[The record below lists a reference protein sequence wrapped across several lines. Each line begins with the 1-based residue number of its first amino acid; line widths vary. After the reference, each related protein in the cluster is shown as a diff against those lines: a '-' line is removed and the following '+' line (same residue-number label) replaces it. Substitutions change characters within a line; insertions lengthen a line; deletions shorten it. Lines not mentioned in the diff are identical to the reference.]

1 MNFPWTLV
9 AVVVALNLSATNNT
23 TARPLSASVEDPLNR
38 WNNYTESVIEE
49 RMERITLPFE
59 AKYTA
64 KVRTYIKDYLVTGYR
79 QTEEMLGRTVM
90 YFPIFEHY
98 LTIYK
103 LPKELMYLAIVESA
117 LDPTAKSPV
126 GAAGLWQLMPH
137 TARQYGLRVDGSVDE
152 RLDPYRSTEAAVR
165 LLSDLYNIYRDWRL
179 VMVAYNCGNGKL
191 DQVMQSV
198 RSKDYWELENYL
210 PAQTR
215 HYVPA
220 YIAAAYIVQYQHH
233 HELKPTYP
241 ALNLRETR
249 VLKVYHALSF
259 QEIASACNI
268 SPTIIATL
276 NPGYRLRSVPKNPKG
291 QFLILPASSVSSF
304 KEFLAGK
311 TGAKPALVAPANKV
325 KSSYV
330 VAKGD
335 KLETLAGLFKCS
347 VQDIMKWNGL
357 SEPEVFVN
365 QELIVYLPSGTVT
378 KRA

>member
-1 MNFPWTLV
+1 M
-9 AVVVALNLSATNNT
+9 VALNLSATNKT
-23 TARPLSASVEDPLNR
+23 TALPLSVSENDPLTR
-38 WNNYTESVIEE
+38 WNDHTETVIEE
-49 RMERITLPFE
+49 RIERIALPFE
-59 AKYTA
+59 AKYNA
-64 KVRTYIKDYLVTGYR
+64 KVRTYLKDYLVTGYR
-79 QTEEMLGRTVM
+79 QTEDILGRTVM

-117 LDPTAKSPV
+117 LEPTAKSGA

-137 TARQYGLRVDGSVDE
+137 TARQYGLRVDGAVDE

-165 LLSDLYNIYRDWRL
+165 LLADLYAEYRDWRL
-179 VMVAYNCGNGKL
+179 VMVAYNCGTGKL
-191 DQVMQSV
+191 DQVMRSV

-215 HYVPA
+215 RYVPA
-220 YIAAAYIVQYQHH
+220 YIAAAYIVHYQHH

-249 VLKVYHALSF
+249 VLKVYHSLSF
-259 QEIASACNI
+259 QEIASACGI
-268 SPTIIATL
+268 APAIIQTL
-276 NPGYRLRSVPKNPKG
+276 NPGYRLRSVPKSPKG
-291 QFLILPASSVSSF
+291 QFLILPASAVSSF
-304 KEFLAGK
+304 KEYLTGK
-311 TGAKPALVAPANKV
+311 SSAKKATVAPANKV

-335 KLETLAGLFKCS
+335 RLETLATLFKCS

-357 SEPEVFVN
+357 TEPEVFVN
-365 QELIVYLPSGTVT
+365 QELIVYLPSGVLS